1 MQPLFITH
9 DRLVCG
15 QKSKKMDIDCIYNK
29 TREKT
34 KPFWLSIQKIIY
46 NFADRY
52 RPYYVLGYGIHNR

>member
-1 MQPLFITH
+1 
-9 DRLVCG
+9 
-15 QKSKKMDIDCIYNK
+15 MDIYCIYNK

-46 NFADRY
+46 NFAHGY